1 MEIEPTLSNQNHNRK
16 IFKGGINVVQDTP
29 YILQGVSKNLVESG
43 AHKTP
48 FLDTFT

>member
-1 MEIEPTLSNQNHNRK
+1 MC
-16 IFKGGINVVQDTP
+16 
-29 YILQGVSKNLVESG
+29 ILLKLNKELFAMFTFITFDIQGVSKNLLAESG